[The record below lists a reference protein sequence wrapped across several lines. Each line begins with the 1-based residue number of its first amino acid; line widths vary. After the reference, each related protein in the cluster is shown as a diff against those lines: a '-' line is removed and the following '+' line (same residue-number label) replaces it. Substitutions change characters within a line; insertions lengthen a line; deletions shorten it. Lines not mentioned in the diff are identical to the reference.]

1 MILVDNSK
9 KAGAV
14 AHLVS
19 LPSLEC
25 CPPQI
30 QQVFDAQRQTQF
42 CSFVD
47 DVLHLWIGLGDE
59 ESMTLP
65 MSKMLLPLW
74 QRRCAG

>member
-30 QQVFDAQRQTQF
+30 QQVFDAQR
-42 CSFVD
+42 
-47 DVLHLWIGLGDE
+47 
-59 ESMTLP
+59 
-65 MSKMLLPLW
+65 
-74 QRRCAG
+74 

>member
-47 DVLHLWIGLGDE
+47 DVLHLW
-59 ESMTLP
+59 M
-65 MSKMLLPLW
+65 K
-74 QRRCAG
+74 RA